1 MRVGDIVKW
10 IGFPGA
16 TVGGI
21 RATGPTCTG
30 IIIKIHEGGWSKYR
44 VDVQWGD
51 GTFGSMLYPQTI
63 EVVREPLKDEEAM
76 WRMWGDQ

>member
-16 TVGGI
+16 SPGGV
-21 RATGPTCTG
+21 RVTGPSCTG
-30 IIIKIHEGGWSKYR
+30 IVVKIHEGGWSKYR
-44 VDVQWGD
+44 IDVQWGD
-51 GTFGSMLYPQTI
+51 GTFGNMLYPQTI
-63 EVVREPLKDEEAM
+63 EVVREPLKDEEVM

>member
-16 TVGGI
+16 SAGGV
-21 RATGPTCTG
+21 RATGPDCTG
-30 IIIKIHEGGWSKYR
+30 IIVKIHEGGWSKYR
-44 VDVQWGD
+44 IDVQWGD
-51 GTFGSMLYPQTI
+51 GTFGSMLYSQTI
-63 EVVREPLKDEEAM
+63 EVVREPIKEEEAM